1 MTVIVGGLLSSLSVL
16 LKDDQKKAVELDT
29 KKAILKSVM
38 DISPE
43 DNIETLYGQ
52 RIVSFVVNYKGDVV
66 EKDASGDPIVAEN
79 VNMAKEYKKSKEEK
93 LFPVFKFVDASNKN
107 QVDAY
112 ILPMFGNGLW
122 NNIWGYLALEKDLN
136 TIKGVVF
143 DHTGETPGLG
153 ARITEESVQD
163 RYTNKLIFDQQG
175 KLVSVN
181 MLKGEGNSAATL
193 GEHKVDGMSG
203 ATLTGKGV
211 NEMFYT
217 YLSYYLPYIKKQQ

>member
-1 MTVIVGGLLSSLSVL
+1 MTVIVGGLLSSLAVL

-38 DISPE
+38 TLDPDADIE
-43 DNIETLYGQ
+43 KIYGD
-52 RIVSFVVNYKGDVV
+52 RIVSFVVDYKGNVV
-66 EKDASGDPIVAEN
+66 EETASGNPVVAEN
-79 VNMAKEYKKSKEEK
+79 VVLRKEYKKKKEDK
-93 LFPVFKFVDASNKN
+93 LFPVFKFVKAGDKN
-107 QVDAY
+107 QVESY
-112 ILPMFGNGLW
+112 ILPVFGNGLW
-122 NNIWGYLALEKDLN
+122 NNIWGYLALEKDLK

-153 ARITEESVQD
+153 ARITESDIQD
-163 RYTNKLIFDQQG
+163 RYTNQLIFNQQG

-181 MLKGEGNSAATL
+181 MVKGEGNDPATL

-211 NEMFYT
+211 NEMLNT
-217 YLSYYLPYIKKQQ
+217 YLNFYLPYIKKQK